1 MNAQAIECETRRKIM
16 QSKHVSVRFPEI
28 LGRLAILV
36 SVLLLNIATPRP
48 VVQAADDNPG
58 YPVFLPVVSGGVAKE
73 GDIPPPPPTCQQV
86 ANVASWNSEIT
97 VSYSIAAESSS
108 TQISEKTSTSISGH
122 LVETY
127 RNPSAIGFMAT
138 TPAGNGKIDFSK
150 VRLYPT
156 DTYLEE
162 ELKGDGPPLPYDPL
176 TTNGSRIMLSFN
188 LQECTYSLYVGVW
201 IKGTSADQENPPSP
215 VDIGIIHAG
224 SADYSIP
231 DNSQKAITGSR
242 SWPAHSSDYVMSQWT
257 NIDFYTQDDYDIQTI
272 LGEDNMGAAQA
283 SWSFTPATGP

>member
-1 MNAQAIECETRRKIM
+1 MH
-16 QSKHVSVRFPEI
+16 SKHISVQFPKI
-28 LGRLAILV
+28 LGSLTILV
-36 SVLLLNIATPRP
+36 SILLLNIGAPRS

-58 YPVFLPVVSGGVAKE
+58 FPVFLPVVYSSAAGE
-73 GDIPPPPPTCQQV
+73 NTPPPPTCQQV
-86 ANVASWNSEIT
+86 ANVASWNSEIA
-97 VSYSIAAESSS
+97 VSYSINAEDSS
-108 TQISEKTSTSISGH
+108 TQISDKTNTSISGH
-122 LVETY
+122 LAETY

-231 DNSQKAITGSR
+231 DNSQMTITGSR
-242 SWPAHSSDYVMSQWT
+242 SWPAYSSDYVMSQWT

-272 LGEDNMGAAQA
+272 LGEDNMGAAQV
-283 SWSFTPATGP
+283 SWSFTPAAGP